1 MARGDV
7 ASDWYVSL
15 AGGATVDIQ
24 PGSGVEQILFGFGSA
39 DNGSG
44 NVRGND
50 GTATDALYIG
60 EFGDTAG
67 MAANLRNIAIAGIY
81 HTQYIQITNGE
92 YFRLENTGAG
102 TVTYTYKSVETK

>member
-15 AGGATVDIQ
+15 AGGATLDIQ

-44 NVRGND
+44 QLRGND
-50 GTATDALYIG
+50 GTATGSLYIG
-60 EFGDTAG
+60 EFGDIAG
-67 MAANLRNIAIAGIY
+67 MSTLNINIAGIY

-92 YFRLENTGAG
+92 YFRLVNTGDG
-102 TVTYTYKSVETK
+102 TLAYTYTSVETK

>member
-1 MARGDV
+1 MARGEV

-15 AGGATVDIQ
+15 AGGATLDIQ

-44 NVRGND
+44 RLRGND
-50 GTATDALYIG
+50 GTASGQLYIG
-60 EFGDTAG
+60 EFGDIAG
-67 MAANLRNIAIAGIY
+67 MSTLDINIAGVY

-92 YFRLENTGAG
+92 YFRIENTGAG
-102 TVTYTYKSVETK
+102 TVTYTYTSVETK